1 MYGVL
6 SNGSSAPVA
15 VNAVQESGKKLQS
28 SRVGKISTQTQTR
41 VSVLMWLFFLLLLV
55 ADTERNYGA
64 GASTV
69 ISVFDSRRQVPSSGG
84 KPSSDI
90 QIAYFLFIYFIFFEL
105 ELNFRCG
112 ALCL

>member
-15 VNAVQESGKKLQS
+15 INAVQESGKKLQR

-41 VSVLMWLFFLLLLV
+41 VSVLMWRKGFFLV

-84 KPSSDI
+84 TPSSDI
-90 QIAYFLFIYFIFFEL
+90 QIAYFFFTYLIFFEL